1 MFRRIH
7 YRRWLVAG
15 LGLAALVVPT
25 TALAGNGVLDGRSP
39 DTKDASQA
47 AAQANVDPMVT
58 KYLLRYGYSLSQ
70 INAMRAAP
78 PVSVPKQAEPALL
91 GGRSPDTRDAA
102 LSAAQANVDPMVTKY
117 LLRYGYTPSQIAAMR
132 NTPAPGTTE
141 LPWNGVKVSQETMT
155 YLLWHGYTPSQIT
168 AMLAG
173 AQTSTPKEVP
183 ATPVDGRSP
192 DTVDSA
198 VQAHAPVVTVT
209 RDPGFQW
216 GDFGIGGAAAIGAMI
231 LLGLSVRFLTN
242 RQDRGG
248 QTPVAAA

>member
-1 MFRRIH
+1 MFRRIR

-39 DTKDASQA
+39 DTKDAASSA
-47 AAQANVDPMVT
+47 TRANVDPMAI
-58 KYLLRYGYSLSQ
+58 KYLLRYGYTTSQ
-70 INAMRAAP
+70 ITSMLAGTY
-78 PVSVPKQAEPALL
+78 K
-91 GGRSPDTRDAA
+91 DAA
-102 LSAAQANVDPMVTKY
+102 LAAAATKADPMAIKY
-117 LLRYGYTPSQIAAMR
+117 LLRYGYTPSQITSML

-141 LPWNGVKVSQETMT
+141 LPRNGVKVSQETVT
-155 YLLWHGYTPSQIT
+155 YLLWHGYTPSQIR

-173 AQTSTPKEVP
+173 AFQTSTPKDVP

-192 DTVDSA
+192 DTVDFA